1 MKKSFTNLSKRMD
14 HRFSEKAYGVA
25 SLPHGTEIVDDRL
38 VVHENIPAIAVL
50 DFFTAAAMK
59 LFPGV
64 KMCHGEFVARYAAKG
79 LEDKVGVLALDLK
92 PNPGASLDTAMM
104 QAFSDLVEWQKMY
117 HNIIAV
123 NISVGR
129 SKSFDDL
136 FYPMI
141 YGPDSKHAQS
151 LSSDTVRAKKNA
163 LLAGIA
169 KAGEKYRDTDCL
181 TAYQIIQS
189 INQLVAE
196 NTEVYIASG
205 NMGDE
210 GIEMVSLSDAQYI
223 VSGYDY
229 SRSCK
234 ALHTAED
241 QACYYFAKRFDEN
254 KKLICV
260 TDGNIEFAPE
270 ELPEKARSR
279 RWTDYLF
286 EGKEIRGTSFAS
298 PAKLNKFMHEYM
310 SLAVRFGPQE
320 KIRIEVDSAWGIIR
334 VLDKPGGSFVEPLF
348 APHSGHIDATVFGYD
363 QTGEWAYI
371 AFKSKED
378 MMIQGYVRKSE
389 LRLE

>member
-1 MKKSFTNLSKRMD
+1 MKKPFTNLSERTD
-14 HRFSEKAYGVA
+14 HHFSGKAYSVV
-25 SLPHGTEIVDDRL
+25 SLPHGMEIIDDRL

-50 DFFTAAAMK
+50 DFFTAVALK

-64 KMCHGEFVARYAAKG
+64 KMCHGEFVARYASKG
-79 LEDKVGVLALDLK
+79 LEDKIGVLALDLK
-92 PNPGASLDTAMM
+92 PNPGVSLDTAMI
-104 QAFSDLVEWQKMY
+104 QAFSDLVELQKTY

-169 KAGEKYRDTDCL
+169 KAGEKYRDTDCF
-181 TAYQIIQS
+181 TAYQLIQS
-189 INQLVAE
+189 INQMVAE

-210 GIEMVSLSDAQYI
+210 GIEMVSLSDAQYV

-234 ALHTAED
+234 ALHTAQER
-241 QACYYFAKRFDEN
+241 ACYYFRKRFDEN
-254 KKLICV
+254 NKLICV
-260 TDGNIEFAPE
+260 MDGNIEFAPE
-270 ELPEKARSR
+270 EFPQKARTK
-279 RWTDYLF
+279 RWIDQIF
-286 EGKEIRGTSFAS
+286 EGKEIKGTSFAS
-298 PAKLNKFMHEYM
+298 PVKLNKFMHEYM
-310 SLAVRFGPQE
+310 SLAVRFDPQE
-320 KIRIEVDSAWGIIR
+320 KIRIEVDWTWGKIR
-334 VLDKPGGSFVEPLF
+334 VLDKPGGNFAEHLF
-348 APHSGHIDATVFGYD
+348 APYSGRTDVTVFGYD

-371 AFKSKED
+371 AFKSEDD
-378 MMIQGYVRKSE
+378 MMVQGYARKAE